1 MIAHLAY
8 AAGSP
13 CPTLVLDARYLPT
26 EDGPLLEALG
36 KARSWL
42 IDSGAGH
49 VLKIALVSPSAHPM
63 FDLDYRFIQALP
75 DGPTRFDLR
84 GSCGHSVLSSIMA
97 AAETGMVPRLG
108 YGDRIRV
115 NVLNNGD
122 HMVCAVD
129 GISRTT
135 AHFTVHFLQSPPRPV
150 SSLLLTGSP
159 RTVLSVAGEPVE
171 VSLVS
176 AGNPY
181 VFVGHRAAKVS
192 TKEEL
197 FADDPVLFD
206 RLSRIRVAAAEHL
219 GWAPDGAF
227 PKVAVTLPLDGRL
240 AVRAISVP
248 SWHPTLA
255 LTGTACLG
263 AATGI
268 PGTVPWF
275 AARVA
280 GCPPGMIHID
290 TPGGGTAVTAA
301 TTIPA
306 EGEPRVD
313 WITVGGRQVTFH
325 GSFLLE
331 PLAHVQHK
339 EISECLWLPV

>member
-13 CPTLVLDARYLPT
+13 CPTLVLDSRYLPVD
-26 EDGPLLEALG
+26 DGPLLAALAG
-36 KARSWL
+36 ARRWL
-42 IDSGAGH
+42 IDAGAGH
-49 VLKIALVSPSAHPM
+49 VLKIALVAPSAHPM

-75 DGPTRFDLR
+75 DGPERFDLR

-108 YGDRIRV
+108 CGDRIRV

-122 HMVCAVD
+122 HMVCEVD
-129 GISRTT
+129 EISRTT
-135 AHFTVHFLQSPPRPV
+135 ACFTVHFVQSPSRPV

-159 RTVLSVAGEPVE
+159 RTVLAVDGEPVE

-181 VFVGHRAAKVS
+181 VFVGHRAARVS
-192 TKEEL
+192 TREEL
-197 FADDPVLFD
+197 FADDPELFA
-206 RLSRIRVAAAEHL
+206 RLSRVRTTAAEHL
-219 GWAPDGAF
+219 GWSPDGAF
-227 PKVAVTLPLDGRL
+227 PKVAVTLPVEGGL

-263 AATGI
+263 AATGV

-280 GCPPGMIHID
+280 GCPRGPLTVY
-290 TPGGGTAVTAA
+290 TPGGRVAVTAA
-301 TTIPA
+301 TTFPA
-306 EGEPRVD
+306 EGEPRLD
-313 WITVGGRQVTFH
+313 WITIGGKGVTFH

-331 PLAHVQHK
+331 PLAHVQRK
-339 EISECLWLPV
+339 EISACLWQPV